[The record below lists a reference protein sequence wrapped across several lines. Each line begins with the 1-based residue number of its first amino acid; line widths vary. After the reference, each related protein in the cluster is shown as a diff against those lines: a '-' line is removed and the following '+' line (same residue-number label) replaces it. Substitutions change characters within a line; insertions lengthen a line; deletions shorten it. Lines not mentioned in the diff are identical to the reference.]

1 MEYLEIPTKDTRY
14 AYVTGRVRG
23 LEKHLLKETDFAHIK
38 ESEGLKQAV
47 EILTK
52 FYPYSES
59 LKKISQVEDFEEG
72 LEEELR
78 KTRIELKS
86 FSPQPELV
94 DLFWLEHDFHN
105 IKVLLKIKGQ
115 KELSEKIDESKCEGH
130 LSKAGSIQIKI
141 FQEAIYRENFFNLPG
156 EFKDLISEALSL
168 IKKEPHPIKID
179 IFLDKKLFE
188 MLASRLR
195 EYTDPFLDELREK
208 LINRFNIEAFLR
220 VKLWKRENGRNLLE
234 EIIVEGGGIK
244 KKSLVDIAEQSESSL
259 VEELK
264 NTEYGYPL
272 QKALEEWRNK
282 QNLSGLDDFFD
293 KNILNYTKK
302 GFYITF
308 GREPLINY
316 IFLKKNELKRLR
328 KILRG
333 KYYVASSHTWR

>member
-1 MEYLEIPTKDTRY
+1 MEYLEISAKDTRY
-14 AYVTGRVRG
+14 VYTTGRVRG
-23 LEKHLLKETDFAHIK
+23 LEKHLLKETDFTHIK
-38 ESEGLKQAV
+38 EGKGLKEAV

-59 LKKISQVEDFEEG
+59 LKKISQVEDFEED

-78 KTRIELKS
+78 KTRIELKN

-115 KELSEKIDESKCEGH
+115 KELSEKIDESEYEKN
-130 LSKAGSIQIKI
+130 LSKAGSIQTKI
-141 FQEAIYRENFFNLPG
+141 FQEAIYRENLFNLP
-156 EFKDLISEALSL
+156 EDFKDLISEALDF
-168 IKKEPHPIKID
+168 IKKDPRPIKID

-188 MLASRLR
+188 MLSLRLR
-195 EYTDPFLDELREK
+195 EYADPFLDILREK

-234 EIIVEGGGIK
+234 EILVEGGGIK
-244 KKSLVDIAEQSESSL
+244 KENLMNITEQSENSL
-259 VEELK
+259 VEELQ

-272 QKALEEWRNK
+272 QKALEEWRDK
-282 QNLSGLDDFFD
+282 RNLSELDDFFD
-293 KNILNYTKK
+293 RNILKYTKV

-333 KYYVASSHTWR
+333 KVAE